1 MATLRKRALQ
11 PTVSTYATRS
21 GLKLIADVVGVPARG
36 AVMLAHGGGQTRH
49 SWASTAQRL
58 GERGWLA
65 VSLDLRGH
73 GDSEWDPDGDYDTFR
88 YGEDLIDVAAQLPGR
103 PALIGASLG
112 GIAGMTVE
120 AVLAPGTFSS
130 LTLVDIIPRSDPA
143 GVDKIMGF
151 MGAHLEHGFHSLE
164 AAAETIAAYLPH
176 RPKPKDLSGLRKN
189 LREGPD
195 GRFRWH
201 WDPKFVSG
209 VRRERRASH
218 NEDLE
223 ARCRDIDIPVHLI
236 RGRMSELV
244 SLEGAQ
250 AFVAGLKNGAFT
262 DVADAGHMVAGDRN
276 DVFLEAV
283 LAFLEGPRAA
293 GTPASPGS
301 AIRA

>member
-1 MATLRKRALQ
+1 LDATVTRF
-11 PTVSTYATRS
+11 VTRS
-21 GLKLIADVVGVPARG
+21 GLELAADVIGEGPRG
-36 AVMLAHGGGQTRH
+36 AVMLAHGGGQTRY

-58 GERGWLA
+58 AERGWKA

-73 GDSEWDPDGDYDTFR
+73 GESGWDPQGDYATER
-88 YGEDLIDVAAQLPGR
+88 YGEDLIDVAHALGGR

-112 GIAGMTVE
+112 GVSGLMVE

-130 LTLVDIIPRSDPA
+130 LTLVDIIPRTDPS
-143 GVDKIMGF
+143 GVEKIMAF

-164 AAAETIAAYLPH
+164 AAAEHIAAYLPH
-176 RPKPKDLSGLRKN
+176 RPRPKDLSGLRKN
-189 LREGPD
+189 LREGED

-201 WDPKFVSG
+201 WDPRFVSG
-209 VRRERRASH
+209 VRQSRPAH
-218 NEDLE
+218 HGEDLE

-244 SLEGAQ
+244 SLEGARH
-250 AFVAGLKNGAFT
+250 FVSILRHGQFT

-283 LAFLEGPRAA
+283 LAFLETLPPQPPAA
-293 GTPASPGS
+293 PAAAAPAS
-301 AIRA
+301 A

>member
-1 MATLRKRALQ
+1 MET
-11 PTVSTYATRS
+11 TVSTFTTRS
-21 GLKLIADVVGVPARG
+21 GLKLTADVAGAAERGV
-36 AVMLAHGGGQTRH
+36 VMLAHGGGQTRH
-49 SWASTAQRL
+49 SWASTAVRL
-58 GERGWLA
+58 AERGWKT

-73 GDSEWDPDGDYDTFR
+73 GDSGWDPEGAYATEH
-88 YGEDLIDVAAQLPGR
+88 YAEDLIDVAAQMPGK

-112 GIAGMTVE
+112 GIAAMMAE
-120 AVLAPGTFSS
+120 AILAPGTFES

-143 GVDKIMGF
+143 GVEKIMGF

-164 AAAETIAAYLPH
+164 AAAESIAAYLPH

-189 LREGPD
+189 LREGAD

-201 WDPKFVSG
+201 WDPKFVGG
-209 VRRERRASH
+209 VRKERAASLG
-218 NEDLE
+218 NDLE
-223 ARCRDIDIPVHLI
+223 ARCRDIAIPVHLI

-244 SLEGAQ
+244 SLDAAQ
-250 AFVAGLKNGAFT
+250 AFVATLRNGAFT

-283 LAFLEGPRAA
+283 VAFLESPAARAA
-293 GTPASPGS
+293 SVSAP